1 MRQKLLRQKIL
12 RKRFS
17 SEQEFRDYREELS
30 QCLEEALVNFISEKE
45 ELNQDLTML
54 EIALNEAINNAF
66 KYAVNKRAPS
76 VILSIY
82 IFDPN
87 ILFIRVKDNGSGF
100 KADQVLAKVNAIEK
114 CGVDEWEW
122 GESGRGIFIMEAVM
136 DKVRY
141 NAKGNSVVLLKTLS

>member
-1 MRQKLLRQKIL
+1 MRKKLMRQKIL
-12 RKRFS
+12 RKRFT
-17 SEQEFRDYREELS
+17 SEQEYRNFREGLHRSLREVLANHIS
-30 QCLEEALVNFISEKE
+30 KKGDLE
-45 ELNQDLTML
+45 QDLTML
-54 EIALNEAINNAF
+54 EIAINEAINNAF
-66 KYAVNKRAPS
+66 KYAQNKIEPS

-100 KADQVLAKVNAIEK
+100 KADQVLAKVDALEK
-114 CGVDEWEW
+114 SEEDDWEW

>member
-1 MRQKLLRQKIL
+1 MRQKII
-12 RKRFS
+12 RKRFV
-17 SEQEFRDYREELS
+17 SEQEFRNYREELH
-30 QCLEEALVNFISEKE
+30 QCLKETLANHISKKG
-45 ELNQDLTML
+45 ELDQDLTML

-66 KYAVNKRAPS
+66 KYAVNKKEPS

-87 ILFIRVKDNGSGF
+87 ILFIRVKDSGSGF
-100 KADQVLAKVNAIEK
+100 KADQVIAKVTAPEK
-114 CGVDEWEW
+114 CKEDQWEW